1 MQCKTMRSGTIVLQ
15 NEAKRIRAFAQYESS
30 VSVRLFGGDDY
41 EYVQVRSLGLWHLTR
56 ITPSY
61 EFYLA
66 FAVFDDFGN
75 LTIPHGWRHVR

>member
-15 NEAKRIRAFAQYESS
+15 DETKRIRAFAQYEPS

-61 EFYLA
+61 LFWEA
-66 FAVFDDFGN
+66 RAVCDDFGN
-75 LTIPHGWRHVR
+75 LTLTREWRHVR